1 MSIMIMELINLIR
14 KGRNGRTETQW
25 LKELNYFKYVINLNL
40 SYPNDC
46 LAPLTQACIKND
58 DFTVKYLLNNG
69 ANVNYL
75 HENHMGNA
83 LHYTLRNG
91 TALKYN
97 QYNQE
102 FLSICNYLIDGGIDV
117 NIKCKNGMNAILLTM
132 CLNSFHLKL
141 YLIQKLC
148 EANADINSITYNQ
161 ETPLMLAIKR
171 PYQQHSLEVMK
182 QSYQQHL
189 IEVIKQLI
197 FLGADVNMKN
207 DIGWSPLMILLN
219 EHRLK
224 ILNLPHNLPR
234 KEKWE
239 YKIKLEVQTSYIAYV
254 LLENVVF
261 QTEEEGIRTLM
272 LAGRANM
279 FDIALYILKN
289 NYFEERV
296 YRRFIKKFKLGIL
309 GYYKTR
315 YRYMH
320 YSGLNGTRCN
330 HSCSA
335 ACA

>member
-1 MSIMIMELINLIR
+1 MSNMIMELINLIR

-25 LKELNYFKYVINLNL
+25 LKELNNFKYVINLNL
-40 SYPNDC
+40 SYPNYC
-46 LAPLTQACIKND
+46 LVPLTQACIKND

-69 ANVNYL
+69 ANVNHL

-91 TALKYN
+91 TALK
-97 QYNQE
+97 YNQE

-132 CLNSFHLKL
+132 CLNSSHLKL

-148 EANADINSITYNQ
+148 EANADINSVTYNQ

-171 PYQQHSLEVMK
+171 PYQQHSLEVMD
-182 QSYQQHL
+182 QSYQL
-189 IEVIKQLI
+189 EVIKQLI

-207 DIGWSPLMILLN
+207 DIGSSPLMILLN

-224 ILNLPHNLPR
+224 LLNLPHLPR
-234 KEKWE
+234 KKKWA
-239 YKIKLEVQTSYIAYV
+239 YKIKLIAQTSYIAYV

-261 QTEEEGIRTLM
+261 QTEEEGIKTLM
-272 LAGRANM
+272 LAGRAEM
-279 FDIALYILKN
+279 YDIALYILKN

-296 YRRFIKKFKLGIL
+296 YRRFIKKFKFGIL

-315 YRYMH
+315 YEYIH
-320 YSGLNGTRCN
+320 YSGLKRMR
-330 HSCSA
+330 
-335 ACA
+335 